1 MYTRG
6 ERIVP
11 VNLEEEMQRA
21 YIDYSMSVIIGRA
34 LPDVRDGLKPGNR
47 RILYAMR
54 ERGWTS
60 SRPFVKCAK
69 VVGEVIGN
77 YHPHGDAA
85 VYDTLVRMAQDF
97 SMRYPLI
104 QGQGNFGSID
114 GDPPA
119 AYRYTEC
126 RLHPL
131 AEEMLVDIDKNTVD
145 MQPNF
150 DESLLE
156 PTVLPSRLPNLLV
169 NGSTGIAVGMATNIP
184 PHNLGEVVDALV
196 ELIDNPDA
204 DDEVLL
210 RHIRGPD
217 FPTGGIVCG
226 LQEIRNMYKTGR
238 GLLRVRAR
246 AGIEEGSQGK
256 ESIIV
261 TEIPFGVSKAAIVE
275 KIAELVNEKKIEG
288 IADVRDES
296 DKEGLRIVVE
306 LRRGAPARVV
316 LNNLFQHT
324 PLETTFGAILLAI
337 DHGRPRTLT
346 LRELCQRFLEHRHEV
361 FTRRFRFELE
371 KARDRAHILE
381 GLKIAIDHL
390 DAVVKLIRESR
401 DRDAARVGLMQR
413 FGLSERQA
421 NAILDMRLYQLT
433 NLERDK
439 VEEEYEN
446 LIKEISRLEDLLAN
460 PRKIYLEIR
469 ADLLD
474 LKRKY
479 ADERRTEIVP
489 EEGEIQIEDL
499 IADRGCVLTISHLGY
514 IKRMPVST
522 FRAQRRGGRG
532 VVGMETREE
541 DYVEHVFTASTHDYL
556 LFFTERGRVYWKK
569 VYEVPEAGRAARG
582 KAIVNFLEIDS
593 EERIAT
599 LIPVRDFSPDRF
611 LVFAT
616 ERGIVKKTNLGSF
629 SNPRAG
635 GIIAI
640 RIEEGDRL
648 VGVRLTSGNNDI
660 VLVTRQGMSIR
671 FHEDQLRD
679 QGRDTIGVRGIELA
693 RENDAV
699 VAVEVVDPSATLLCI
714 SENGFGKRTSFDEY
728 RVQHRGGKGL
738 ITMKTSDRVGP
749 IVAAHSVRDE
759 DQIMVIT
766 EQGQTIRVWV
776 RDIRVI
782 SRITQGVKIIHLASG
797 DRVVSATTVEPE
809 EQEDRETVEEPK
821 PTP

>member
-1 MYTRG
+1 
-6 ERIVP
+6 
-11 VNLEEEMQRA
+11 
-21 YIDYSMSVIIGRA
+21 
-34 LPDVRDGLKPGNR
+34 
-47 RILYAMR
+47 
-54 ERGWTS
+54 
-60 SRPFVKCAK
+60 
-69 VVGEVIGN
+69 
-77 YHPHGDAA
+77 
-85 VYDTLVRMAQDF
+85 
-97 SMRYPLI
+97 
-104 QGQGNFGSID
+104 
-114 GDPPA
+114 
-119 AYRYTEC
+119 
-126 RLHPL
+126 
-131 AEEMLVDIDKNTVD
+131 
-145 MQPNF
+145 
-150 DESLLE
+150 
-156 PTVLPSRLPNLLV
+156 LV

-288 IADVRDES
+288 ITDVRDES